1 MAGSIRA
8 QRESSAVFLGQTHL
22 QELHRGLY
30 SLDSGEPHSARTSK
44 LSCHPGRRFTI
55 PVNTS
60 DSSSLTSDFK
70 HFLCSQADIF
80 RCDRQVITCNIQYS
94 FKFHLIRFESNLVLQ
109 MTSSAALQKTEE
121 SLLSKDYFK
130 GRGLQEALN
139 CLPYL

>member
-22 QELHRGLY
+22 QELHRGLC
-30 SLDSGEPHSARTSK
+30 SLDSGKPHSAPPSK
-44 LSCHPGRRFTI
+44 LNCHPGRRFTI

-94 FKFHLIRFESNLVLQ
+94 FKFHLIGFESNLLLQ
-109 MTSSAALQKTEE
+109 MTSSAALQKTEV
-121 SLLSKDYFK
+121 SLLRKDYFK
-130 GRGLQEALN
+130 GREVYRKL
-139 CLPYL
+139 